1 LRRTNRYNC
10 LLVFIALSQPSTK
23 PNLFMET
30 EPVFKKLNEDMRKS
44 VDHVLHEFSTLHTG
58 KANPSMVEGVSV
70 DVYGSNMKLRDVA
83 AITTPDSRTIQ
94 IQAWDKGTVGPI
106 EKALLEAKLGITP
119 LVTGELIRLPIP
131 ELSGERREELCKM
144 AQGFAENGRIGV
156 RASRKDG
163 LDSLKALQKDG
174 LPEDDFK
181 RAEKEVQKLTDDMVN
196 EINHA
201 LSSKESDLRKV

>member
-1 LRRTNRYNC
+1 MDLESI
-10 LLVFIALSQPSTK
+10 F
-23 PNLFMET
+23 E
-30 EPVFKKLNEDMRKS
+30 KLKEDMRKS
-44 VDHVLHEFSTLHTG
+44 VDHVLSEFASLHTG
-58 KANPSMVEGVSV
+58 KANPSMVEGVTV
-70 DVYGSNMKLRDVA
+70 DVYGSSMKLRDVA
-83 AITTPDSRTIQ
+83 AITTPDSRTLQ

-106 EKALLEAKLGITP
+106 EKALIDAKLGINP
-119 LVTGELIRLPIP
+119 IVTSELIRLPIP

-163 LDSLKALQKDG
+163 LDALKSLQKEG

-181 RAEKEVQKLTDDMVN
+181 RAEKDVQKMTDDRVS
-196 EINHA
+196 EINQA

>member
-1 LRRTNRYNC
+1 
-10 LLVFIALSQPSTK
+10 
-23 PNLFMET
+23 MET
-30 EPVFKKLNEDMRKS
+30 EPVFEKLNEDMRKS

-58 KANPSMVEGVSV
+58 KANPSMVEGVTV
-70 DVYGSNMKLRDVA
+70 DVYGSSMKLRDVA

-163 LDSLKALQKDG
+163 LDALKSLQKDG

-181 RAEKEVQKLTDDMVN
+181 RAEKEVQKLTDDSVN
-196 EINHA
+196 EINQA

>member
-1 LRRTNRYNC
+1 
-10 LLVFIALSQPSTK
+10 
-23 PNLFMET
+23 MET
-30 EPVFKKLNEDMRKS
+30 EPIFTKLKEDMNKS
-44 VDHVLHEFSTLHTG
+44 VDHVLSEFATLHTG
-58 KANPSMVEGVSV
+58 KANPSMVEGVTV
-70 DVYGSNMKLRDVA
+70 DVYGSSMKLRDVA

-106 EKALLEAKLGITP
+106 EKALIDAKLGINP
-119 LVTGELIRLPIP
+119 IVTSELIRLPIP

-163 LDSLKALQKDG
+163 LDALKALQKDG

-181 RAEKEVQKLTDDMVN
+181 RAEKDVQKMTDDMVQKIN
-196 EINHA
+196 EA
-201 LSSKESDLRKV
+201 LSSKESDLRQVWFAQIIFGHKPIGQFMPNLKIYS

>member
-1 LRRTNRYNC
+1 MRRTNRYNC

-58 KANPSMVEGVSV
+58 KANPSMVEGVTV
-70 DVYGSNMKLRDVA
+70 DVYGSSMKLRDVA

>member
-1 LRRTNRYNC
+1 
-10 LLVFIALSQPSTK
+10 
-23 PNLFMET
+23 MET
-30 EPVFKKLNEDMRKS
+30 DQIFTKLKEDMQKS
-44 VDHVLHEFSTLHTG
+44 VDHVLSEFTALHTG
-58 KANPSMVEGVSV
+58 KANPSMVDGVNV
-70 DVYGSNMKLRDVA
+70 EVYGSSMKLRDVA
-83 AITTPDSRTIQ
+83 AITTPDARTLQ

-106 EKALLEAKLGITP
+106 EKALIDAKLGISP
-119 LVTGELIRLPIP
+119 VVTGELIRLPIP

-163 LDSLKALQKDG
+163 LDSLKSLQKEG

-196 EINHA
+196 QINQA
-201 LSSKESDLRKV
+201 VASKEADLRQV